1 MVAFPETQLGQNEFH
16 YLKRLTSRIF
26 LFVIER
32 REVKMINLE
41 YMSTEQINSRTHDL
55 DILSIY
61 DALQIM
67 NEEDEKVPQAVKKEI
82 PQIEKAVEMVIEAF
96 RHGGRLIYMGA
107 GTSGR
112 LGVLDAVE
120 CPPTFGT
127 PPEMVVGLIAGGE
140 GAFIKAV
147 EGAEDSLTM
156 GVEDLK
162 EINLSKNDVVIGIA
176 ASGRTP
182 YVIAAMNYAKEIGC
196 KTVGIACN
204 KNSEVGRVAD
214 IAIEVVVG
222 PEVLT
227 GSTRLKAGTAQK
239 MVLNMISTISMV
251 GIGKAYKNLMV
262 DVQRTN
268 KKLETRAENIII
280 AATEVDRDTA
290 RKILEE
296 ADGSVKLAITMIL
309 LNCNADEAKNKLK
322 KANGHIR
329 KTLNDIV

>member
-1 MVAFPETQLGQNEFH
+1 
-16 YLKRLTSRIF
+16 
-26 LFVIER
+26 
-32 REVKMINLE
+32 MINLE
-41 YMSTEQINSRTHDL
+41 DMSTEQINGKTNDL
-55 DILSIY
+55 DILPIY

-67 NEEDEKVPQAVKKEI
+67 NEEDAKVPQAIKEEI
-82 PQIEKAVEMVIEAF
+82 PQIEKAVEIIIEAF
-96 RHGGRLIYMGA
+96 RKGGRLIYVGA

-156 GVEDLK
+156 AVDDLK
-162 EINLSKNDVVIGIA
+162 DIKLNENDVVAGIA

-182 YVIAAMNYAKEIGC
+182 YVIAGLNYSKKIGC
-196 KTVGIACN
+196 KTVSIACN
-204 KNSEVGRVAD
+204 KDSEIGAIAD

-280 AATEVDRDTA
+280 AATDVDRKLA
-290 RKILEE
+290 RRMLEE

-309 LNCNADEAKNKLK
+309 LNCNADEAKERLKL
-322 KANGHIR
+322 ANGHIR
-329 KTLNDIV
+329 RTL